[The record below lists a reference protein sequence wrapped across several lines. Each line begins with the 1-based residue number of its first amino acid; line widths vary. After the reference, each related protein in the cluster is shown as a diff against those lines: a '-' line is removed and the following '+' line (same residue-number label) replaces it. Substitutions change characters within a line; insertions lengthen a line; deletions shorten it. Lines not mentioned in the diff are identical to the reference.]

1 MRQTARITNRQYPT
15 CLDVRSIAFVFLG
28 VIVLAWPPNLA
39 SADGVPADFKLEIQ
53 ALAALNQDATI
64 APLNLSVQVRNRVA
78 HLSGAVPT
86 AELRRK
92 AISIVENVPRILEAN
107 TKKLIVTRAPRNEQ
121 RLTLPLEDEKP
132 TETRSAS
139 PGALATRDSALMLPD
154 RPKAVPP
161 AADSTPRTVALLAP
175 EAVASPPRGPQTGQL
190 TANPRPRPN
199 TVSLDTSIDR
209 LRQSDRHYRAIR
221 SEVQGATVRIF
232 TGDTPG
238 EHVMA
243 FARAVA
249 RIPGVARVVLKD
261 TSSRPH

>member
-1 MRQTARITNRQYPT
+1 MRYTARITNRQAPT
-15 CLDVRSIAFVFLG
+15 CLDVRSIAFVLLG
-28 VIVLAWPPNLA
+28 AFALACSINVV
-39 SADGVPADFKLEIQ
+39 SAEGVPPDFKLEIQ
-53 ALAALNQDATI
+53 ALAALNQEATI

-86 AELRRK
+86 AEVRRE
-92 AISIVENVPRILEAN
+92 AITIVTNVPGILEVN
-107 TKKLIVTRAPRNEQ
+107 TKQLTVTRAPRSEQ

-139 PGALATRDSALMLPD
+139 PGALAPRDSAPLLPD
-154 RPKAVPP
+154 RPKTSAPP
-161 AADSTPRTVALLAP
+161 SDVTPRTVALLAP
-175 EAVASPPRGPQTGQL
+175 EAVASPPRGPQAGRL

-199 TVSLDTSIDR
+199 AVSLDTSLDR

-221 SEVQGATVRIF
+221 TEIQGATVHVLS
-232 TGDTPG
+232 GDTPG

-249 RIPGVARVVLKD
+249 RITGVERVVLKD
-261 TSSRPH
+261 TSSRPR

>member
-1 MRQTARITNRQYPT
+1 MRHTARITNRQHST

-28 VIVLAWPPNLA
+28 TIALVCPCSVVVAE
-39 SADGVPADFKLEIQ
+39 GVPADFKLEIQ
-53 ALAALNQDATI
+53 ALAALNQEATI

-86 AELRRK
+86 AEVRRK
-92 AISIVENVPRILEAN
+92 AISIVEKIPGILEAN
-107 TKKLIVTRAPRNEQ
+107 TKKLIVTRAPRSQQ

-139 PGALATRDSALMLPD
+139 PGALAMHDSALLMPD
-154 RPKAVPP
+154 RPKTAPP
-161 AADSTPRTVALLAP
+161 PIDSAPRAVALLSP
-175 EAVASPPRGPQTGQL
+175 EAVISPPRGPQSGRL
-190 TANPRPRPN
+190 TANPRSRPN
-199 TVSLDTSIDR
+199 TVPLDSSINR

-221 SEVQGATVRIF
+221 TEVQGATVHIF

-249 RIPGVARVVLKD
+249 SIPGVERVVLKD
-261 TSSRPH
+261 TPSRPH